1 MPAPSVRVTARNAT
15 FQRWQTLGSNRTKRH
30 RSGEFLVQ
38 GVRPINAAVDHGWVV
53 RELLYDAGRP
63 ALSRWARGL
72 LETVP
77 ARRAA
82 LSSELIG
89 ELGEKDADP
98 PELLAVVAIAADDIG
113 RLPTRDDLLLLAFDR
128 PGSPGNLGTLIRS
141 ADALGAHGLL
151 VTGHAADPYDPKTV
165 RASVGSLFALPV
177 IRLDSPDL
185 LPQRLSPLHG
195 GEINVVGLTEDA
207 TVDLQR
213 CDLRGPTVLVVGNET
228 TGLSVAWRDACTRL
242 AAIPM
247 SGTASSLNAATAGGI
262 ALYEA
267 ARQRRLDA
275 PVSAVST

>member
-1 MPAPSVRVTARNAT
+1 MPGPSVRVTTRNAT

-30 RSGEFLVQ
+30 RAGEFLVQ
-38 GVRPINAAVDHGWVV
+38 GVRPINAAVEHGWVV
-53 RELLYDAGRP
+53 RDLLYDADRP

-72 LETVP
+72 LDSVP
-77 ARRAA
+77 ARHAA
-82 LSSELIG
+82 VSSELIG

-98 PELLAVVAIAADDIG
+98 PELLAIVAMADDDIG
-113 RLPTRDDLLLLAFDR
+113 RLPARDDLLLLAFDR
-128 PGSPGNLGTLIRS
+128 PSSPGNLGTLIRS

-151 VTGHAADPYDPKTV
+151 ISGHAADPYDPKAV

-177 IRLDSPDL
+177 LRLDSPDRLPRRPSSL
-185 LPQRLSPLHG
+185 LG
-195 GEINVVGLTEDA
+195 GEVAVVGLTEDA
-207 TVDLQR
+207 TTDLDR
-213 CDLRGPTVLVVGNET
+213 CDLRGPVVLVVGNET
-228 TGLSVAWRDACTRL
+228 TGLSAAWRAACTHF

-275 PVSAVST
+275 PVSAAST